1 MSAAGNLANY
11 KDALLV
17 LGTAGVVVPLLH
29 RYGVSTVL
37 AFLLT
42 GAFLSPGGLGALTPY
57 IPHLNWLTITDPERL
72 SKFAEWG
79 VVFLLFIIG
88 LELSFERL
96 STMRRLVFGLGASQV
111 VVSAVLIGLVAYALG
126 QPPVIALVIGV
137 ALCLSSTAI
146 VIEMLA
152 VQKRLATTVGRT
164 SFSILLFQ
172 DLAVVPI
179 LILIGILEPGNKG
192 SLLIGIVTAVVQ
204 AAAALVAI
212 IGVGRYV
219 LKPLYRVVAQTH
231 NEDLFIATTLFVA
244 VSTAFVTAAAGL
256 SLALGAFVAGLLIAE
271 TEYRRAVQT
280 TIEPIKSLLLGVFFF
295 SVGSQLDLKAMVSAP
310 AAILAATVGLLV
322 LQSGIIYGL
331 ARFFGVARG
340 AALETAALLAP
351 GGEFAFV
358 ILTLAL
364 ESHLVTRELTSILL
378 TSVSLTMALIPAC
391 AKLGRWLAKR
401 NAPPAA
407 VDPALTATPASE
419 GEGNVKALVV
429 GYGRV
434 GQLIGDMLAEHNVR
448 YLAVDRA
455 PGLVANARRE
465 GKPVY
470 FGDVR
475 NLEFLEHCGLDTAKA
490 AIITIHTQ
498 PEIDAI
504 VKALRSRHPNLLIVS
519 RAKDASHARH
529 LYDIGVNDAVP
540 ETIEASLQLSE
551 SALVGLGIP
560 TGLVIASIHEKR
572 DEFRSELQGAAT
584 KAGTETHALPGRKRV

>member
-37 AFLLT
+37 AFLLS
-42 GAFLSPGGLGALTPY
+42 GAFLSPGGLGALTHY
-57 IPHLNWLTITDPERL
+57 IPHLQWLTITDPERL

-111 VVSAVLIGLVAYALG
+111 IVSAFLIGLVAYALG
-126 QPPVIALVIGV
+126 QPPVIALVIGA

-152 VQKRLATTVGRT
+152 NQKRLSTSVGRT

-192 SLLIGIVTAVVQ
+192 SLLAGILTAVAQ
-204 AAAALVAI
+204 AAAALVVI
-212 IGVGRYV
+212 VGVGRYV
-219 LKPLYRVVAQTH
+219 LQPLFRVVAQTH

-256 SLALGAFVAGLLIAE
+256 SLALGAFVAGLLLAE

-280 TIEPIKSLLLGVFFF
+280 TVEPIKSLLLGVFFF

-310 AAILAATVGLLV
+310 GAILAATVGLLT
-322 LQSGIIYGL
+322 LQAAIIYGL
-331 ARFFGVARG
+331 ARLFGVARG
-340 AALETAALLAP
+340 AAMETAALLAP

-364 ESHLVTRELTSILL
+364 ESHLISRELTSILL

-391 AKLGRWLAKR
+391 GRLGRWLGKR
-401 NAPPAA
+401 NAPPSP
-407 VDPALTATPASE
+407 VDPALTATPAN
-419 GEGNVKALVV
+419 EGNVKALVV

-434 GQLIGDMLAEHNVR
+434 GQLIGDLLAEHNIR
-448 YLAVDRA
+448 YIAVDRA
-455 PGLVANARRE
+455 PSLVANARRE

-475 NLEFLEHCGLDTAKA
+475 NVEFLEHCGLDTAKA

-529 LYDIGVNDAVP
+529 LYEIGVNDAVP

-572 DEFRSELQGAAT
+572 DEFRAELQGAAK
-584 KAGTETHALPGRKRV
+584 KAGTETYALPGRNRL

>member
-1 MSAAGNLANY
+1 MSHAGDLANY

-17 LGTAGVVVPLLH
+17 LGAAGVVVPLLH

-37 AFLLT
+37 AFLLS
-42 GAFLSPGGLGALTPY
+42 GAFLSSGGLGALTPLVPQ
-57 IPHLNWLTITDPERL
+57 ISFLTITDPDRL
-72 SKFAEWG
+72 AKFAEWG

-111 VVSAVLIGLVAYALG
+111 IVSAFFIGLIAYALG
-126 QPPVIALVIGV
+126 QPPAVAIVIGV

-152 VQKRLATTVGRT
+152 NQKRLATSVGRT

-179 LILIGILEPGNKG
+179 LILVGILQPENNG
-192 SLLIGIVTAVVQ
+192 SVLIGIVTAIVQ
-204 AAAALVAI
+204 AAAALIVI
-212 IGVGRYV
+212 VGVGRY
-219 LKPLYRVVAQTH
+219 LLQPLFRIVAQTH
-231 NEDLFIATTLFVA
+231 NADLFIATTLFVA
-244 VSTAFVTAAAGL
+244 VGTAFITASAGL
-256 SLALGAFVAGLLIAE
+256 SMALGAFVAGLLLAE
-271 TEYRRAVQT
+271 TEYRRAVQAT
-280 TIEPIKSLLLGVFFF
+280 VEPIKSLLLGVFFF
-295 SVGSQLDLKAMVSAP
+295 SVGSQLDLKSLVSDPAP
-310 AAILAATVGLLV
+310 ILLTTAGLIALQAAI
-322 LQSGIIYGL
+322 IYVL
-331 ARFFGVARG
+331 ARLFGITRPASI
-340 AALETAALLAP
+340 EIAALLAP

-364 ESHLVTRELTSILL
+364 ESHLVTRELASILL
-378 TSVSLTMALIPAC
+378 TSVSLTMVLIPAT
-391 AKLGRWLAKR
+391 AKAGRWLASR
-401 NAPPAA
+401 NMAPAP
-407 VDPALTATPASE
+407 VDPALTVLPS

-434 GQLIGDMLAEHNVR
+434 GQLIGDLLAEHNVP
-448 YLAVDRA
+448 YIAVDRA

-475 NLEFLEHCGLDTAKA
+475 NVDFLEHCGLDTAKA
-490 AIITIHTQ
+490 AIITIHTK

-504 VKALRSRHPNLLIVS
+504 VAALRSRHPNLVIVA
-519 RAKDASHARH
+519 RAKDASHASH
-529 LYDIGVNDAVP
+529 LYDIGVTDAVP

-551 SALVGLGIP
+551 AALVGLGVP

-572 DEFRSELQGAAT
+572 DEFRAELQGAAS
-584 KAGTETHALPGRKRV
+584 KAGTETRAFPGRKRI

>member
-1 MSAAGNLANY
+1 MSHASDLANY
-11 KDALLV
+11 KDVLLV
-17 LGTAGVVVPLLH
+17 LGAAGVVVPLLH

-37 AFLLT
+37 AFLLS
-42 GAFLSPGGLGALTPY
+42 GAFLSSGGLGALTPLV
-57 IPHLNWLTITDPERL
+57 PQLSFLTITDPDRL
-72 SKFAEWG
+72 AKFAEWG

-111 VVSAVLIGLVAYALG
+111 VVSAFFIGLIAYALG
-126 QPPVIALVIGV
+126 QPPAVAIVIGV

-152 VQKRLATTVGRT
+152 NQKRLATSVGRT

-179 LILIGILEPGNKG
+179 LILVGILQPENNG
-192 SLLIGIVTAVVQ
+192 SVLIGIVTAIIQ
-204 AAAALVAI
+204 AAAALIVI
-212 IGVGRYV
+212 VGVGRY
-219 LKPLYRVVAQTH
+219 LLQPLFRIVAQTH
-231 NEDLFIATTLFVA
+231 NADLFIATTLFVA
-244 VSTAFVTAAAGL
+244 VGTAFITASAGL
-256 SLALGAFVAGLLIAE
+256 SMALGAFVAGLLLAE
-271 TEYRRAVQT
+271 TEYRRAVQAT
-280 TIEPIKSLLLGVFFF
+280 VEPIKSLLLGVFFF
-295 SVGSQLDLKAMVSAP
+295 SVGSQLDLKSLVSDPAP
-310 AAILAATVGLLV
+310 ILLTTAGLIALQAAI
-322 LQSGIIYGL
+322 IYVL
-331 ARFFGVARG
+331 ARLFGITRPASI
-340 AALETAALLAP
+340 EIAALLAP

-364 ESHLVTRELTSILL
+364 ESHLVTRELASILL
-378 TSVSLTMALIPAC
+378 TSVSLTMVLIPAT
-391 AKLGRWLAKR
+391 AKAGRWLASR
-401 NAPPAA
+401 NMPP
-407 VDPALTATPASE
+407 VPIDPALTVLPS

-434 GQLIGDMLAEHNVR
+434 GQLIGELLAEHKVP
-448 YLAVDRA
+448 YIAVDRA

-475 NLEFLEHCGLDTAKA
+475 NVDFLEHCGLDTAKA
-490 AIITIHTQ
+490 AIITIHTK

-504 VKALRSRHPNLLIVS
+504 VAALRSRHPNLVIVA
-519 RAKDASHARH
+519 RAKDASHASH
-529 LYDIGVNDAVP
+529 LYDIGVTDAVP

-551 SALVGLGIP
+551 AALVGLGVP

-572 DEFRSELQGAAT
+572 DEFRAELQGAAN
-584 KAGTETHALPGRKRV
+584 KAGTETRAFPGRKRV

>member
-1 MSAAGNLANY
+1 MLAN
-11 KDALLV
+11 
-17 LGTAGVVVPLLH
+17 
-29 RYGVSTVL
+29 
-37 AFLLT
+37 
-42 GAFLSPGGLGALTPY
+42 
-57 IPHLNWLTITDPERL
+57 
-72 SKFAEWG
+72 
-79 VVFLLFIIG
+79 
-88 LELSFERL
+88 
-96 STMRRLVFGLGASQV
+96 
-111 VVSAVLIGLVAYALG
+111 
-126 QPPVIALVIGV
+126 
-137 ALCLSSTAI
+137 
-146 VIEMLA
+146 
-152 VQKRLATTVGRT
+152 QKRLATTVGRT

-192 SLLIGIVTAVVQ
+192 SLLIGVLMAVVQ
-204 AAAALVAI
+204 AVAALVAI
-212 IGVGRYV
+212 IGIGRYV
-219 LKPLYRVVAQTH
+219 LQPLFRVVAQTH

-244 VSTAFVTAAAGL
+244 VSTAFITAAAGL

-310 AAILAATVGLLV
+310 AAIFAATVGLLA
-322 LQSGIIYGL
+322 LQAGVIYGL
-331 ARFFGVARG
+331 ARLFSVARG
-340 AALETAALLAP
+340 PAMETAALLAP

-364 ESHLVTRELTSILL
+364 QSHLLSRELTSILL

-407 VDPALTATPASE
+407 VDPALTASPA
-419 GEGNVKALVV
+419 GEINVKALVV

-448 YLAVDRA
+448 YIAVDRA
-455 PGLVANARRE
+455 PGLVANSRRE

-475 NLEFLEHCGLDTAKA
+475 NVEFLEHCGLDTAKA

-504 VKALRSRHPNLLIVS
+504 VKALRRRHPNLLIVS
-519 RAKDASHARH
+519 RAKDAAHARH

-551 SALVGLGIP
+551 AALVGLGVP
-560 TGLVIASIHEKR
+560 TGLVIASIHERR
-572 DEFRSELQGAAT
+572 DDFRAALQGAAK
-584 KAGTETHALPGRKRV
+584 KAGTETRALPGRKRI